1 MCGRYSIK
9 VSQVDLEKEF
19 RVADAAFLNPRYNAA
34 PGQRLPIIRSIDDV
48 NSIETVRWGI
58 IPSWSPDGKSNFMMI
73 NARAD
78 GLAKSRVFKK
88 LLDRQRCLV
97 PASGFYEWEKR
108 TEGKQPVHIVRKDGR
123 PFGMAGLWER
133 WTSKDEAKTTES
145 FTIITTDAND
155 FLSPLHDRMPVILDK
170 GCFDRWLDPEV
181 PWAKVSELTA
191 PAPENLLR
199 MYPVTP
205 RMNTWKFEDPACIE
219 ELEDSK

>member
-9 VSQVDLEKEF
+9 VSQADLEKEF
-19 RVADAAFLNPRYNAA
+19 SVADAAFLNPRFNAA
-34 PGQRLPIIRSIDDV
+34 PTQMLPVIRLIDNA
-48 NSIETVRWGI
+48 NSLNLLRWGI
-58 IPSWSPDGKSNFMMI
+58 IPAWSPDGKSKFATI

-78 GLAKSRVFKK
+78 GLATSRVFKK

-123 PFGMAGLWER
+123 PIGMAGLWER
-133 WTSKDEAKTTES
+133 WSSKDDAKIIES

-155 FLSPLHDRMPVILDK
+155 CISPLHDRMPVILDK

-181 PWAKVSELTA
+181 PWTKVSELIA
-191 PAPENLLR
+191 AAPENLLR

-205 RMNTWKFEDPACIE
+205 RMNSYKFEDPACIE
-219 ELEDSK
+219 ELEASR